1 MVVTAILKFL
11 CSFWYSEHK
20 NYIQVFGF
28 LPLPCPSCV
37 QPPLCV
43 MRVPLKGIAEV
54 DELANILQELCLLL
68 YINENQF
75 QIHKTS

>member
-1 MVVTAILKFL
+1 
-11 CSFWYSEHK
+11 
-20 NYIQVFGF
+20 
-28 LPLPCPSCV
+28 
-37 QPPLCV
+37 